1 MLRILPITKETLL
14 PHIVGRQVRTSLI
27 KRETSLLIHVILHQ
41 CCKTN
46 CTFFVPSLLSFRAKQ
61 GIFQEKGTSGF
72 HPSPSLISFPESN

>member
-14 PHIVGRQVRTSLI
+14 PHIVGRQVRTSLV
-27 KRETSLLIHVILHQ
+27 KRETSLLIHVILQQ